1 MTGTIKKLTNSG
13 YGFIGQGDDDQDM
26 EEEAEDDIFFHA
38 SSLQDGLNFDELEE
52 GQEVTF
58 ETETTDKGPS
68 AVNVALA

>member
-13 YGFIGQGDDDQDM
+13 YGFIGQGDEAEG
-26 EEEAEDDIFFHA
+26 EEEQDDIFFHA

-52 GQEVTF
+52 GEEVTF
-58 ETETTDKGPS
+58 ETEVTDKGPS